1 MELIDIAIYVGL
13 VVVGVLFILVCANVY
28 KILCSKKREAKK
40 HEAAKIEPDEVK
52 TEPVRAKIIEE
63 VEPVKR
69 KKRFAFKKIDI
80 KRKAR
85 EARQYDIWSK

>member
-13 VVVGVLFILVCANVY
+13 VIIGVLYILICAKIY

-40 HEAAKIEPDEVK
+40 REAAKID
-52 TEPVRAKIIEE
+52 PVETKI
-63 VEPVKR
+63 EPVKH
-69 KKRFAFKKIDI
+69 KKRFTFKKIDI

>member
-13 VVVGVLFILVCANVY
+13 VVVGVLFILICAKIY

-40 HEAAKIEPDEVK
+40 REEVKIEPVE
-52 TEPVRAKIIEE
+52 AKIAPIEAKIEE

-69 KKRFAFKKIDI
+69 KKRLAFKKIDI

>member
-13 VVVGVLFILVCANVY
+13 VVVGVLFILVCAKIY

-40 HEAAKIEPDEVK
+40 HEEVKIEPDEVN
-52 TEPVRAKIIEE
+52 TESIETIIEE
-63 VEPVKR
+63 IEPVKR

>member
-1 MELIDIAIYVGL
+1 MEPIDIAIYVGL
-13 VVVGVLFILVCANVY
+13 VVVGVLFILVCANIY
-28 KILCSKKREAKK
+28 KILRGKKRKVGEREKTKKEIEEAKITPI
-40 HEAAKIEPDEVK
+40 EAKIK
-52 TEPVRAKIIEE
+52 E